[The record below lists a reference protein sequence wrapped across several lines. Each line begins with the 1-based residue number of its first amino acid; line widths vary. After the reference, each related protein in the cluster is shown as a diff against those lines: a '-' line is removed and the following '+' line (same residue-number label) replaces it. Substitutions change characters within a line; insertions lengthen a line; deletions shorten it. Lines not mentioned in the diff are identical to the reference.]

1 MIINET
7 NLNRNWT
14 TYKLAELGEF
24 SRGKS
29 KHRPRDDKRLFEN
42 GKYPLIQT
50 GDISNSNLYVKKHSQ
65 MYSDFGLSQS
75 KLWPKGTLCITIA
88 ANIAEVAI
96 LAYPMCFPDSI
107 VGFNADSTK
116 TSNEFM
122 YYVFKFIQQHI
133 QKMASGSIQDNINID
148 YLLSL
153 EFKIPTLKEQEAIL
167 HSLLTFDNKIEN
179 NTLVNDNL
187 SLQIKAIFDYWFNQF
202 DFPNPEY
209 KPYRSSSGKM
219 IWNKDLCKEI
229 PETWKVVPI
238 KNVASLLSGYSFSSN
253 IYEDSG
259 TYRLLT
265 IKNVQD
271 DGINMQVDNFIND
284 VPNNVP
290 DYCRLKVND
299 ILLSLTGNVGR
310 IGIVYKTDCLL
321 NQRVALIKPVD
332 NRIWPFIYA
341 LFKSDYIRKKM
352 ETIANGSS
360 QKNLSSI
367 ETENIFFAYDKETVE
382 RFSDKVKPFLKLIVE
397 NQVEKSALTE
407 LRNWLLPMLMNGQ
420 ATISD

>member
-1 MIINET
+1 M
-7 NLNRNWT
+7 NRVKLGELLHIKHGYAFKSENYVERSKYALVTLANISSSNNFQYNPAKT
-14 TYKLAELGEF
+14 TYYG
-24 SRGKS
+24 
-29 KHRPRDDKRLFEN
+29 
-42 GKYPLIQT
+42 
-50 GDISNSNLYVKKHSQ
+50 
-65 MYSDFGLSQS
+65 
-75 KLWPKGTLCITIA
+75 A
-88 ANIAEVAI
+88 A
-96 LAYPMCFPDSI
+96 FPDDFKLYTDDLI
-107 VGFNADSTK
+107 MPLTEQVVGLFGNSAFVPDIEGVQFVLNQRVGKVIPIEEKADK
-116 TSNEFM
+116 
-122 YYVFKFIQQHI
+122 YYLH
-133 QKMASGSIQDNINID
+133 
-148 YLLSL
+148 YLLSTDSVREQL
-153 EFKIPTLKEQEAIL
+153 EHRASGTRQRNISPNDVYDVTVFVPDLQTQKAIGKTLYDLEMKI
-167 HSLLTFDNKIEN
+167 NCN
-179 NTLVNDNL
+179 NHINDNL

-219 IWNKDLCKEI
+219 IWNKELCKEI

-259 TYRLLT
+259 IYRLLT

-352 ETIANGSS
+352 KTIANGSS
-360 QKNLSSI
+360 QKNLSPI

-382 RFSDKVKPFLKLIVE
+382 RFSDKVKPLLKLIVE
-397 NQVEKSALTE
+397 NQVEISALTE

-420 ATISD
+420 VTVED

>member
-1 MIINET
+1 
-7 NLNRNWT
+7 
-14 TYKLAELGEF
+14 
-24 SRGKS
+24 
-29 KHRPRDDKRLFEN
+29 
-42 GKYPLIQT
+42 
-50 GDISNSNLYVKKHSQ
+50 
-65 MYSDFGLSQS
+65 
-75 KLWPKGTLCITIA
+75 
-88 ANIAEVAI
+88 
-96 LAYPMCFPDSI
+96 
-107 VGFNADSTK
+107 
-116 TSNEFM
+116 
-122 YYVFKFIQQHI
+122 
-133 QKMASGSIQDNINID
+133 
-148 YLLSL
+148 
-153 EFKIPTLKEQEAIL
+153 
-167 HSLLTFDNKIEN
+167 
-179 NTLVNDNL
+179 
-187 SLQIKAIFDYWFNQF
+187 
-202 DFPNPEY
+202 
-209 KPYRSSSGKM
+209 M

-229 PETWKVVPI
+229 PETWKVGPI

-360 QKNLSSI
+360 QKNLSPI

-397 NQVEKSALTE
+397 NQVEISALTE
-407 LRNWLLPMLMNGQ
+407 LRNWLLPVLMNGQ
-420 ATISD
+420 VTVED